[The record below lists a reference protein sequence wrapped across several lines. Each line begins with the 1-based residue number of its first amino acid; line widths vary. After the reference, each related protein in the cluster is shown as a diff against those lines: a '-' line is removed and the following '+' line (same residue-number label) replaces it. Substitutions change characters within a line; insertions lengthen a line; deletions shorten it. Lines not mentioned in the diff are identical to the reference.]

1 MSFETF
7 KRQRVPLNRGPAI
20 TFQRRGT
27 VSLNSAAYQAL
38 GEPETVELL
47 FDRERKLM
55 ALNKV
60 PSDTTHAYPV
70 RPFGKGNTF
79 LVSGKAF
86 MKFYGIEIGPARR
99 WVGKPEP
106 DGLLVVDLNEDPLE
120 VSGNRTSERSPRD
133 G

>member
-1 MSFETF
+1 MAFETF
-7 KRQRVPLNRGPAI
+7 KRQRVPIGGQPAV

-27 VSLNSAAYQAL
+27 VSLNRAAYDAL
-38 GEPETVELL
+38 GEPTTVELL

-60 PSDTTHAYPV
+60 ATDTAHAYPV

-99 WVGKPEP
+99 WIGKPEP

-120 VSGNRTSERSPRD
+120 IAGNRASERSP
-133 G
+133 